1 MASYNRINGEFGARN
16 KYLLTDVLRKEWKY
30 QGGVVSDWGAANDIV
45 SCMKMVLHWKCQIRK
60 VSTQMC

>member
-45 SCMKMVLHWKCQIRK
+45 SCMKNGLTLAMPA
-60 VSTQMC
+60 